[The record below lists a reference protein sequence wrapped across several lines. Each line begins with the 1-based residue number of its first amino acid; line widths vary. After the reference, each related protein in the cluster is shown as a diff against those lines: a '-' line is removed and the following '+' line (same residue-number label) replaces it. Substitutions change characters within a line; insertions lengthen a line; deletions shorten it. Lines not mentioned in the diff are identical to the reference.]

1 MCAFTCFWTWCI
13 CLYSHHHP
21 LVRVFASSW
30 DNCSSLLPSLVPVPV
45 SLSLSLT
52 QSSCCPR
59 SPLERPSDSPMDL
72 CKPALGGLS
81 QFLRVSWANL
91 EQSSLPQGTA
101 TWRWEQSLHLYLTSQ
116 PSLCSPCLGP
126 SGTCYQ
132 SGVGP
137 GLPLSFSG
145 SVRTTLT
152 LVGQSWRGSPP
163 PRQPLTYFLSMMVT
177 DHLQVWLGQAAK
189 AGCCRS
195 FQEFSCIF
203 LPRTSLMLA
212 LTSPLGCV
220 SPKPSK
226 FP

>member
-1 MCAFTCFWTWCI
+1 M
-13 CLYSHHHP
+13 
-21 LVRVFASSW
+21 
-30 DNCSSLLPSLVPVPV
+30 LPEFPP
-45 SLSLSLT
+45 
-52 QSSCCPR
+52 
-59 SPLERPSDSPMDL
+59 ERPSDSPTDL

-81 QFLRVSWANL
+81 QFLGVSWANL

-101 TWRWEQSLHLYLTSQ
+101 TWRWEQSLHPYLTSQ
-116 PSLCSPCLGP
+116 SSLRSPCLGP

-145 SVRTTLT
+145 SVRTALT
-152 LVGQSWRGSPP
+152 SVGQSWRGSPP
-163 PRQPLTYFLSMMVT
+163 TTAATYAFSFHDGT

-189 AGCCRS
+189 AGSCRS
-195 FQEFSCIF
+195 FQEFSWVC
-203 LPRTSLMLA
+203 LPRPSLMLA
-212 LTSPLGCV
+212 LTSLLGCM